1 MSRPLP
7 DSIRYRREGAVARVV
22 LNRPDKLNAI
32 NAEMVAGLSAAL
44 DMAEADE
51 GVRAIVLS
59 GEGRAFSAGFDLDM
73 GGDPSDPAFV
83 RQALREDFDI
93 IMRFWDCPKPTL
105 AAVHTYCLGSAM
117 EMAVACDI
125 TIAASG
131 CRFGAPEVKFG
142 SGIVALILPWIIG
155 IKQAKELLLTGD
167 DRVDCQRALALGLV
181 NHVVDP
187 AQLQDKALAMA
198 RAVAANDALAVR
210 LTKRAI
216 NETCERM
223 GMREALLLA
232 LERDVEIE
240 CTQTPESAAFNKVLA
255 EQGPR
260 AAIQWREQ
268 NIASRADDDHDA

>member
-155 IKQAKELLLTGD
+155 VKQAKELLLTGD

>member
-268 NIASRADDDHDA
+268 DIASRADDDHDA